1 MLTLCV
7 PEIDLYDEEKEE
19 FVNLA
24 KGGCTINFEHSLM
37 SISKWESK
45 WKKPFIGDGDDE
57 GPKTAEELIDYVKC
71 MVVNKNVDERIID
84 YLPQELFVQIKNYI
98 ETPQTATKFY
108 DMETGKPKKKER
120 ITSEKLYA
128 YMVMYR
134 IPWEAQKWHISRLM
148 NVLEYCGK
156 FNTPPSKTTAK
167 QRALLNKANRAK
179 FKTKG

>member
-1 MLTLCV
+1 MLTLSI
-7 PEIDLYDEEKEE
+7 PEIDLFDEEKEE
-19 FVNLA
+19 FVNI
-24 KGGCTINFEHSLM
+24 GGCTINFEHSLM
-37 SISKWESK
+37 SISKWEAR
-45 WKKPFIGDGDDE
+45 WKKPFIGDGPDE
-57 GPKTAEELIDYVKC
+57 GPKTKEELVDYIKC
-71 MVVNKNVDERIID
+71 MVINKNVDERIID
-84 YLPQELFVQIKNYI
+84 YMPMHLFEKIKVYI

-108 DMETGKPKKKER
+108 DQETGKPKKER
-120 ITSEKLYA
+120 VTSEKLYA

-156 FNTPPSKTTAK
+156 FNTPPSKSTAK